1 MALPSSRRDRIRI
14 PREDCMHPNLL
25 PVISAIITVLS
36 LNGVLGKLVSMKDQI
51 PGLAPAESL
60 QGPVPEPLP
69 LPAPGDLP
77 LQPVHGLTPASAP
90 SRALDAFCKADTDG
104 ILLTGILVLAAFAS
118 SAVALMVEL
127 DIVMTLA
134 ISLVAVFTL
143 AASGLVLK
151 TRYGRKSWLPVTN
164 PVPSAAAVPAAEP
177 DKTLPVPAT
186 ECPPPHA
193 LPDKPGLTEL
203 ERYWVVEPFSYV
215 IIQRVGTE
223 GFIYTVYEP
232 PITAMEKTILEE
244 TYAHL
249 RDIIVYDTTEADTK
263 NHFEPSFIHEIIR
276 GFDPTI
282 AKDRLSILTYYL
294 KRDLSGYGPL
304 EVLMRD
310 PALEDLS
317 CNGWNLPVFVFH
329 KVYGSLP
336 SSVVFH
342 EGQLNQFVLKL
353 AQKANKQ
360 VSLSNPLLDATL
372 PDGARVQITYSDV
385 VSTKGSSFTIRKFR
399 ADPMTPIDLIRFGTY
414 SPKTLAFLWLAI
426 EHHKSLLIVGG
437 TASGKTSTMNAVSLF
452 IPQNAKIVSL
462 EDTREIQL
470 PHRNW
475 LPTQTR
481 ELNVEGVKGDI
492 DLFSLLKAS
501 MRQRPE
507 FIIVGEVRG
516 REAQTLFQAMNTGH
530 ATLSTIHAGSVHEA
544 INRLTHDPINVPPVM
559 FQALDLVIVQSI
571 YTFGKRRI
579 RRNTSIHELE
589 VDSHGEIK
597 TVPLFEWN
605 NNTDKFQQAYKKS
618 RILDEIARHR
628 GWSEEDLAREMK
640 KREEFFGWAMMVE
653 KPAIQDL
660 ANFIHDVEI

>member
-1 MALPSSRRDRIRI
+1 ML
-14 PREDCMHPNLL
+14 LYL
-25 PVISAIITVLS
+25 PVILTALVAVLL
-36 LNGVLGKLVSMKDQI
+36 LNGVPGRLAGLRDQV
-51 PGLAPAESL
+51 PGLSQNTNL
-60 QGPVPEPLP
+60 PVAAPLP
-69 LPAPGDLP
+69 VTSVPVAAVDLP
-77 LQPVHGLTPASAP
+77 VRPGFVSGLKQYT
-90 SRALDAFCKADTDG
+90 SRLLDAFCRPDTDG
-104 ILLTGILVLAAFAS
+104 LILTGILVLIAVAT
-118 SAVALMVEL
+118 SAVALFIEL
-127 DIVMTLA
+127 DIFLTIGLSVA
-134 ISLVAVFTL
+134 AVVSLS
-143 AASGLVLK
+143 ASGIVLK
-151 TRYGRKSWLPVTN
+151 TRYSRGAWLPVAAPAPSVKADPPAGQPESR
-164 PVPSAAAVPAAEP
+164 PVPGPE
-177 DKTLPVPAT
+177 L
-186 ECPPPHA
+186 PPPHS

-203 ERYWVVEPFSYV
+203 ERYWVAEPYSYV
-215 IIQRVGTE
+215 IIQRVGIE

-249 RDIIVYDTTEADTK
+249 RDIIVYDTTEADTR
-263 NHFEPSFIHEIIR
+263 NHFEPAFIRGIIR

-282 AKDRLSILTYYL
+282 AEHRLSILTYYL

-304 EVLMRD
+304 EVLMCD
-310 PALEDLS
+310 PSLEDLS

-372 PDGARVQITYSDV
+372 PDGARIQITYSDV

-571 YTFGKRRI
+571 YSFGKRRI

-589 VDSHGEIK
+589 VDSHGEIR

-605 NNTDKFQQAYKKS
+605 NNTDMFQQAYKKS

-628 GWSEEDLAREMK
+628 GWSEGDLARELK

-653 KPAIQDL
+653 KPTIRDL
-660 ANFIHDVEI
+660 ANAIHDMEN